1 MKDQN
6 LVGIRPSEAIT
17 MRSLLA
23 TLCPP
28 AAVLAS
34 GKSFQAAVNLGLTLC
49 FFLPGVLH
57 AHSVVGA
64 YKTQRRNDTIM
75 RIAANYYE

>member
-1 MKDQN
+1 
-6 LVGIRPSEAIT
+6 

-34 GKSFQAAVNLGLTLC
+34 GKSSQAAVNLALTL
-49 FFLPGVLH
+49 FFFVPGMLH
-57 AHSVVGA
+57 ALSVVHD
-64 YKTQRRNDTIM
+64 YKVHRRNELLMDL
-75 RIAANYYE
+75 ADKYYN